1 MAVILLIIAWHFRPH
16 HLHQFLFAHHPRSAC
31 AHDSE
36 QRRVPRPDGIN
47 RHPLKPSR
55 LHEQIK
61 GYQILLTGLSQ
72 LTSAMIASRIPEMR
86 IISMIAI
93 TRLGRLNS
101 SASRSSIIATIARKS
116 IVFNFVITIAI
127 NCKL

>member
-1 MAVILLIIAWHFRPH
+1 MAIRLLIVAWHFRPH
-16 HLHQFLFAHHPRSAC
+16 HLHQFLLAHHPRSAC
-31 AHDSE
+31 AHNGE
-36 QRRVPRPDGIN
+36 ERRVPRPNGIN

-72 LTSAMIASRIPEMR
+72 FTSAM
-86 IISMIAI
+86 
-93 TRLGRLNS
+93 
-101 SASRSSIIATIARKS
+101 IARKS
-116 IVFNFVITIAI
+116 IVLNIVIAIAI

>member
-1 MAVILLIIAWHFRPH
+1 M
-16 HLHQFLFAHHPRSAC
+16 
-31 AHDSE
+31 
-36 QRRVPRPDGIN
+36 PRPDGIN

-72 LTSAMIASRIPEMR
+72 FTRAIIASRIPEMR

-93 TRLGRLNS
+93 TRLGRLNR
-101 SASRSSIIATIARKS
+101 SASRSSIIGMIARKS
-116 IVFNFVITIAI
+116 IVLNIVIAIAI